1 MDRAN
6 YYRRAALARIKEK
19 VGGYDHYVWGVPT
32 VDGGVDVLAS
42 DCDLGKSFL
51 DAYNADQS
59 AKDVMG
65 MLHFK
70 FPRAL
75 QVWSAVGNKDHKQSS
90 RKSHDAKSMA
100 SWLYDGYGICH
111 LMLTGI
117 ESEAGRTWL
126 TLYRK
131 ADKPFTKAQAD
142 YARFTIP
149 HYLWTWLTE
158 LCPDVGTVEIE
169 PASQLTIL
177 SAYEMTALLAHAAGG
192 VPDEILARARDELPD
207 HPDLSSGALKKA
219 RNRAHRKLGVS
230 SHGAL
235 ALILGRR

>member
-6 YYRRAALARIKEK
+6 RYRRAALARIKAK
-19 VGGYDHYVWGVPT
+19 VGYDHYVWGVPT

-42 DCDLGKSFL
+42 DSDLGTPFL
-51 DAYNADQS
+51 KGYNSDQS
-59 AKDVMG
+59 TKDVMG

-75 QVWSAVGNKDHKQSS
+75 QVWSAVGSAEHRHSS

-100 SWLYDGYGICH
+100 TWLHDEFGIFH

-131 ADKPFTKAQAD
+131 ADRPFTKAQAD
-142 YARFTIP
+142 CARFSVP
-149 HYLWTWLTE
+149 HYLWTWLNLLRPHAGE
-158 LCPDVGTVEIE
+158 NEAE

-192 VPDEILARARDELPD
+192 APDEILTRARAELPD
-207 HPDLSSGALKKA
+207 HPDLSSGALEKA
-219 RNRAHRKLGVS
+219 RNRALRKLGVS
-230 SHGAL
+230 GQGAL